1 MLNNNNLI
9 FFSLGLFK
17 NFFGVDVVDG
27 KGGSPSSIFRTLL
40 QCFEISFT
48 KHRVRI
54 IPFVRLRTRN
64 LSKLDL

>member
-1 MLNNNNLI
+1 M
-9 FFSLGLFK
+9 
-17 NFFGVDVVDG
+17 VDR

-40 QCFEISFT
+40 QCFEISFI

-54 IPFVRLRTRN
+54 IPFVKFRTRN